1 MEYPENTNVPLS
13 FRLCGPQR
21 AIMLEYLDG
30 EMLSPDNATEEA
42 MAKAIQHLRI
52 IHHGDIHQFMAG
64 TPRNVMLLKN
74 ADVKWI
80 DFEHSRIGASAD
92 DLEFEL
98 RVVNAAIGP
107 KGLLWRRRYVIAN
120 ELKCCLHC

>member
-1 MEYPENTNVPLS
+1 MPLS
-13 FRLCGPQR
+13 CKLCGPQR

-30 EMLSPDNATEEA
+30 ELLSPDNATEEA
-42 MAKAIQHLRI
+42 MAKAIQYLRTI
-52 IHHGDIHQFMAG
+52 HDLSLHHGDVHQFIVV

-80 DFEHSRIGASAD
+80 DFERSRIGASAV

-107 KGLLWRRRYVIAN
+107 KGLLWRRRYVSLTAD
-120 ELKCCLHC
+120 